1 METFKVSNLLVDDLG
16 KVKLS
21 DFGFIKS
28 IYSEFKQPTYEIN
41 WDIIP
46 VDIENSIVNQFKESP
61 DKKYFKE
68 ISLKNLFE

>member
-1 METFKVSNLLVDDLG
+1 METFKASNLLVDDLG

-28 IYSEFKQPTYEIN
+28 IYSEFEKPTYGIN
-41 WDIIP
+41 WDIMP

-61 DKKYFKE
+61 DKN
-68 ISLKNLFE
+68 ILKK

>member
-28 IYSEFKQPTYEIN
+28 IYSEFKQPTYGVT
-41 WDIIP
+41 WDIMS

-61 DKKYFKE
+61 DKN
-68 ISLKNLFE
+68 ILKK